1 MTTTAS
7 RSRRR
12 LPTGTVTF
20 LFSDVEGSTR
30 LLQAAADRWPAL
42 LAEHD
47 RILRDAIEG
56 HGGTVVKTEGDGF
69 FAAFASAVDA
79 VAASADAQR
88 ALARHEWPAGLAPK
102 VRMGLHTGL
111 GLLGGDDYIGIDVHR
126 AARIMA
132 AAHGGQVVLSA
143 ATAALVEHEPTEGIS
158 AHDLGTH
165 HLRDLSQAEHIFQL
179 DIDGLDRRFPALRSV
194 DTAPSNLPAP
204 VTHFVGRHR
213 ERARVRELLETEHV
227 VTITGTGGTG
237 KTRLALQV
245 GAEVGARFRDGV
257 YFVDLAPVDD
267 PDVVPSQVLRSL
279 GEDSSPGNRPPR
291 DALLDR
297 LADREVL
304 LILDNFEQVI
314 SAASLVADL
323 VTASPRS
330 RFLVTSRG
338 PLRIAAEQEMPLE
351 PMELPDR
358 HDPDAAT
365 DSDAVALFVD
375 RARAVR
381 PDFAVTPDNVDA
393 VSELVRGLDG
403 LPLAIELVASR
414 VRLLPVPEILAR
426 LDPARPGTGTIDLP
440 ERQRTIEGAIAWSHD
455 LLDPPVQQLFA
466 RLGVFAGGGDLE
478 QIERVCD
485 DVDVDLLSGLAE
497 LVDQGLLR
505 QVAAPG
511 GRARF
516 RTLHVIRE
524 VALLKLEA
532 SGSGEAIHRRHLE
545 AYAAWA
551 EEVAAHVMGVDR
563 SGWLDRFDA
572 DHDNVRTALD
582 WGAVHGE
589 TDLAL
594 RLAAASWRFWQS
606 RGHLYEGRSRLETV
620 VSLPGGEPLH
630 RARALEALGGVYWWQ
645 GEIDRCVAPY
655 REALAIQREYGGPA
669 EIANAIYNVAIGQ
682 SVAAASAG
690 IADEVRSEVFALY
703 DEGEGIYRRL
713 GDENGLGNI
722 AWGRGQAVADLD
734 GDHGRAIELFHES
747 IEHYRHAGNE
757 FGMGWGMFEVA
768 VFSAGLDDL
777 DTAWDYL
784 EQGLE
789 LFAPHRDVSAV
800 VMFLSLA
807 ASLAQAAGDE
817 ERAARL
823 LGALRGLRNASG
835 AGIVDHDVTRIRGLS
850 IDELDPTREDLAPQ
864 YRAGLAM
871 ELPQA
876 VAYALGRDVMG
887 DVRSGPGP

>member
-20 LFSDVEGSTR
+20 LFTDVEGSTR
-30 LLQAAADRWPAL
+30 LLEAAADRWPAL
-42 LAEHD
+42 LADHD
-47 RILRDAIEG
+47 RLVRDAITA

-69 FAAFASAVDA
+69 FAAFPSAVDA
-79 VAASADAQR
+79 VAAAVDAQR
-88 ALARHEWPAGLAPK
+88 ALASYEWPDTLAPK

-111 GLLGGDDYIGIDVHR
+111 GLLGGDDYIGLDVHR
-126 AARIMA
+126 ASRITA
-132 AAHGGQVVLSA
+132 TAHGGQVVLSA
-143 ATAALVEHEPTEGIS
+143 ATAALVEHELPDGIGM
-158 AHDLGTH
+158 HDLGRH
-165 HLRDLSQAEHIFQL
+165 QLRDLSQAERIFQL
-179 DIDGLDRRFPALRSV
+179 DIDGLDRTFAPLRSLEV
-194 DTAPSNLPAP
+194 VPNNLPAQ
-204 VTHFVGRHR
+204 VTHFVGRRR
-213 ERARVRELLETEHV
+213 ERARVRELLESSRV

-245 GAEVGARFRDGV
+245 GAEIGGRFRDGV

-279 GEDSSPGNRPPR
+279 GEDAAPGNRPPR

-297 LADREVL
+297 MADREVL

-314 SAASLVADL
+314 DAASVVADL

-358 HDPDAAT
+358 RDPVGAT
-365 DSDAVALFVD
+365 GSDAVALFVD
-375 RARAVR
+375 RAMAVR
-381 PDFAVTPDNVDA
+381 PDFAVTPENVEA
-393 VSELVRGLDG
+393 VSELVHGLDG

-455 LLDPPVQQLFA
+455 LLDPPVRELFA
-466 RLGVFAGGGDLE
+466 RLGVFAGGADLE

-516 RTLHVIRE
+516 RTLQVIRE

-545 AYAAWA
+545 AYVDWA
-551 EEVAAHVMGVDR
+551 EEVAAHLLGEDR
-563 SGWLDRFDA
+563 SEWLDRFDA

-582 WGAVHGE
+582 WAAVHGE

-620 VSLPGGEPLH
+620 VSLQGGEPRH

-645 GEIDRCVAPY
+645 GEIDRCVPPY
-655 REALAIQREYGGPA
+655 REALAIQRELGDPG
-669 EIANAIYNVAIGQ
+669 EIANAIYNAAIGQ
-682 SVAAASAG
+682 SVAAVTSG
-690 IADEVRSEVFALY
+690 ITDEVRREVFGLY
-703 DEGEGIYRRL
+703 DEGEAIYRRL

-722 AWGRGQAVADLD
+722 AWGRGLAVSDLD
-734 GDHGRAIELFHES
+734 DDLSGALGLYYES
-747 IEHYRHAGNE
+747 IGHYRRAGNE

-768 VFSAGLDDL
+768 IFSARLDDME
-777 DTAWDYL
+777 TAWDYL

-807 ASLAQAAGDE
+807 AALALASGDE
-817 ERAARL
+817 ERSARL
-823 LGALRGLRNASG
+823 AGAVRGLRNSSG
-835 AGIVDHDVTRIRGLS
+835 AKIVDHEMTRIRGLS
-850 IDELDPTREDLAPQ
+850 IDELDPTREDLAPL
-864 YRAGLAM
+864 YRSGM
-871 ELPQA
+871 EMDLRQA
-876 VAYALGRDVMG
+876 VAYALGRDPTG